1 MTNNSNQLVID
12 RYLTGLKT
20 ASLFYG
26 LASLSALVLNF
37 VFPFSENRE
46 SVSAFQL
53 TLFVAAACHFGICF
67 TSNVRNYRML
77 LLALISTV
85 LVQGAAMNKINALD
99 MAQFLATSDQS
110 VGGRVIDLM
119 FWAPTMFLIVSIL
132 FFRLKTFLFF
142 VFVYTTVLA
151 INLIPVLQTEGLYF
165 AISKADIFFDN
176 NAINRTTFMR
186 SILTFSMVVGV
197 GLAILW
203 QANRH
208 VLAAAEFEKN
218 NTALGKYFSPDV
230 KKEVEK
236 AGLDVSTLEPRNMPV
251 AVLFTD
257 IEGFTELAEPMRS
270 NEVLSLLSEY
280 RSLMVSAIFDHR
292 GTVDKF
298 IGDAVMANFGT
309 PQSQGNDAQ
318 NAFDC
323 AVSMHQ
329 KMKGWNE
336 DRVNKGLPEIR
347 HRVGIH
353 YGDCVVGNVGGE
365 LQLEYTVIGD
375 TVNVASRICDFCKDV
390 DTNFMVSRVLH
401 DKITHSESST
411 PLNQQAIRGKRT
423 KIDIVKIYL
432 L

>member
-1 MTNNSNQLVID
+1 MTSNPNQLVID

-20 ASLFYG
+20 ASFFYG
-26 LASLSALVLNF
+26 LASLSALVLNLL
-37 VFPFSENRE
+37 FPFSENSE
-46 SVSAFQL
+46 SVTAFQL
-53 TLFVAAACHFGICF
+53 TLFVAATCHFGICF
-67 TSNVRNYRML
+67 SSNVGNYRIL
-77 LLALISTV
+77 LFALIATV
-85 LVQGAAMNKINALD
+85 LVQGAVMNKINASD
-99 MAQFLATSDQS
+99 MGQFVATSDQS
-110 VGGRVIDLM
+110 VGGRVVDLM

-132 FFRLKTFLFF
+132 FFRLKIFLFF

-151 INLIPVLQTEGLYF
+151 INLIPVLKTEGVYF

-186 SILTFSMVVGV
+186 SILTFGMVIGV

-218 NTALGKYFSPDV
+218 NAALGKYFSPDV

-236 AGLDVSTLEPRNMPV
+236 AGLNVSALEPRNMSV

-270 NEVLSLLSEY
+270 GEVLSLLSEY
-280 RSLMVSAIFDHR
+280 QSLMVSAIFDHR

-309 PQSQGNDAQ
+309 PQSYGNDAQ

-323 AVSMHQ
+323 AVSMHWR
-329 KMKGWNE
+329 MKGWNE
-336 DRVNKGLPEIR
+336 DRIKKGLPEIR

-353 YGDCVVGNVGGE
+353 YGDCIVGNVGSE
-365 LQLEYTVIGD
+365 QQLEYTVIGD
-375 TVNVASRICDFCKDV
+375 TVNVASRICDLCKDV
-390 DTNFMVSRVLH
+390 DSNFMVSRTLH
-401 DKITHSESST
+401 DRITHSEKST
-411 PLNQQAIRGKRT
+411 ALNQQTIRGKRT
-423 KIDIVKIYL
+423 KIDLVKIYL
-432 L
+432 S

>member
-1 MTNNSNQLVID
+1 MKTNSNRLVID

-26 LASLSALVLNF
+26 LASTSALLLNLQ
-37 VFPFSENRE
+37 FPFSEN
-46 SVSAFQL
+46 SDAVSAFQL
-53 TLFVAAACHFGICF
+53 TLFISASCHFGICYI
-67 TSNVRNYRML
+67 SNAGNYRIL

-85 LVQGAAMNKINALD
+85 LIQGAVMNKINTSD

-132 FFRLKTFLFF
+132 FFRVKIFLFF
-142 VFVYTTVLA
+142 VVVYTIVLA
-151 INLIPVLQTEGLYF
+151 INLIPALRTEGIYF

-186 SILTFSMVVGV
+186 SILTFGMVVGV

-218 NTALGKYFSPDV
+218 NAALGKYFSPDV

-236 AGLDVSTLEPRNMPV
+236 AGLDVSDLEPRTMPI

-257 IEGFTELAEPMRS
+257 IEGFTKLAEPMRS
-270 NEVLSLLSEY
+270 REVLALLSEY
-280 RSLMVSAIFDHR
+280 QSLMVSTIFDHR

-309 PQSQGNDAQ
+309 PQSYGNDAQ
-318 NAFDC
+318 NAFNC
-323 AVSMHQ
+323 AVSMHK
-329 KMKGWNE
+329 KMQRWNE
-336 DRVNKGLPEIR
+336 DRVKKGRPEIR

-353 YGDCVVGNVGGE
+353 YGDCVVGNVGSE
-365 LQLEYTVIGD
+365 QQLEYTVIGD
-375 TVNVASRICDFCKDV
+375 TVNVASRICDLCKDV
-390 DTNFMVSRVLH
+390 DTNFMVSRDLH
-401 DKITHSESST
+401 DRINHSEPST
-411 PLNQQAIRGKRT
+411 PLNQQTIRGKRT
-423 KIDIVKIYL
+423 RIDLVKINL
-432 L
+432 P

>member
-1 MTNNSNQLVID
+1 MTTNSNRLVVD

-20 ASLFYG
+20 ASLVYG
-26 LASLSALVLNF
+26 IASLSALALNLL
-37 VFPFSENRE
+37 FPFSESSD
-46 SVSAFQL
+46 SVRAFQL
-53 TLFVAAACHFGICF
+53 TLFVAAVCHFGICF
-67 TSNVRNYRML
+67 ISNVGNYRIF

-85 LVQGAAMNKINALD
+85 LVQGAVMNKINASD

-110 VGGRVIDLM
+110 VGGRVVDLM

-132 FFRLKTFLFF
+132 FFRLKIFLFF
-142 VFVYTTVLA
+142 VVVYTAVLA
-151 INLIPVLQTEGLYF
+151 INLIPILRTEGIYF

-186 SILTFSMVVGV
+186 SILTFGMVVGV

-218 NTALGKYFSPDV
+218 NAALGKYFSPDV

-236 AGLDVSTLEPRNMPV
+236 AGLDVSALEPRSMPI

-257 IEGFTELAEPMRS
+257 IEGFTKLAEPMRS
-270 NEVLSLLSEY
+270 REVLSLLSEY
-280 RSLMVSAIFDHR
+280 QSLMVSTIFDHR

-298 IGDAVMANFGT
+298 IGDAVMASFGT
-309 PQSQGNDAQ
+309 PQSHGNDAQ

-323 AVSMHQ
+323 AVSMHR
-329 KMKGWNE
+329 KMQGWNE
-336 DRVNKGLPEIR
+336 DRVKKGLPEIR

-353 YGDCVVGNVGGE
+353 YGDCVVGNVGSE
-365 LQLEYTVIGD
+365 QQLEYTVIGD
-375 TVNVASRICDFCKDV
+375 TVNVASRICDLCKDV
-390 DTNFMVSRVLH
+390 DTNFMVSRDLH
-401 DKITHSESST
+401 DRITHSEPSR

-423 KIDIVKIYL
+423 RIDLVKIYL
-432 L
+432 P

>member
-1 MTNNSNQLVID
+1 MTTNSNQLVID

-46 SVSAFQL
+46 FVSAFQL

-176 NAINRTTFMR
+176 NAINRTTFIR

-197 GLAILW
+197 GWPFFGRQTVMYW
-203 QANRH
+203 QPQNLRRTTPHSASI
-208 VLAAAEFEKN
+208 F
-218 NTALGKYFSPDV
+218 
-230 KKEVEK
+230 
-236 AGLDVSTLEPRNMPV
+236 
-251 AVLFTD
+251 
-257 IEGFTELAEPMRS
+257 
-270 NEVLSLLSEY
+270 LL
-280 RSLMVSAIFDHR
+280 
-292 GTVDKF
+292 T
-298 IGDAVMANFGT
+298 
-309 PQSQGNDAQ
+309 
-318 NAFDC
+318 
-323 AVSMHQ
+323 
-329 KMKGWNE
+329 
-336 DRVNKGLPEIR
+336 
-347 HRVGIH
+347 
-353 YGDCVVGNVGGE
+353 
-365 LQLEYTVIGD
+365 
-375 TVNVASRICDFCKDV
+375 
-390 DTNFMVSRVLH
+390 
-401 DKITHSESST
+401 
-411 PLNQQAIRGKRT
+411 
-423 KIDIVKIYL
+423 
-432 L
+432 

>member
-1 MTNNSNQLVID
+1 MTTNPNRLVID

-26 LASLSALVLNF
+26 LASLSALVLNLL
-37 VFPFSENRE
+37 FPFSENNE
-46 SVSAFQL
+46 SVRAFQL
-53 TLFVAAACHFGICF
+53 TLFVAAACHFLICF
-67 TSNVRNYRML
+67 LSNVGNYRIL

-85 LVQGAAMNKINALD
+85 LIQGAVMNKINASD
-99 MAQFLATSDQS
+99 MAQFLVTSDQS

-132 FFRLKTFLFF
+132 FFRLKIFLFF
-142 VFVYTTVLA
+142 VVVYTIVLA
-151 INLIPVLQTEGLYF
+151 INLIPLLRTEGIYF

-186 SILTFSMVVGV
+186 SILTFGMVVGV

-218 NTALGKYFSPDV
+218 NAALGKYFSPDV

-236 AGLDVSTLEPRNMPV
+236 AGLDVSALEPRNMPV

-257 IEGFTELAEPMRS
+257 IEGFTKLAEPMRS
-270 NEVLSLLSEY
+270 REVLSLLSEY
-280 RSLMVSAIFDHR
+280 QSLMVNAIFDHR

-298 IGDAVMANFGT
+298 IGDAVMATFGT
-309 PQSQGNDAQ
+309 PQSHGNDAQ

-323 AVSMHQ
+323 AVSMHR
-329 KMKGWNE
+329 KMQAWNK
-336 DRVNKGLPEIR
+336 DRVKKGLPEIR

-353 YGDCVVGNVGGE
+353 FGNCVVGNVGSE
-365 LQLEYTVIGD
+365 QQLEYTVIGD
-375 TVNVASRICDFCKDV
+375 TVNVESRICDLCKDV
-390 DTNFMVSRVLH
+390 DTNFMVSRDLH
-401 DKITHSESST
+401 DRITHSEPST
-411 PLNQQAIRGKRT
+411 PLNQQTIRGKRT
-423 KIDIVKIYL
+423 RIDLVKIYL
-432 L
+432 P